1 MTSLRLQ
8 VPLTAPGL
16 GLVRILQAVLLIV
29 CVSLWLCVPW
39 IWMTAQSVKDDITSL
54 EESLLQTRQLH
65 TQFIHQT
72 ETSGY
77 SLSPARLRTLPQEVQ
92 FAKQLSS
99 QHRFSWTQFLND
111 LEAAV
116 PKNVSME
123 SVAINFK
130 NSSIALSGTAGS
142 LKDLAALV
150 KGLEDH
156 EAFQDAIVS
165 GHKSLEQKKQKPVPF
180 PNAVEFSL
188 EVTYQRTT
196 GNLP

>member
-1 MTSLRLQ
+1 MTSLRIH

-16 GLVRILQAVLLIV
+16 GFVRILQAVLAIV
-29 CVSLWLCVPW
+29 CVSLWLFVPW
-39 IWMTAQSVKDDITSL
+39 IWMTAQKVKNNITNL

-65 TQFIHQT
+65 TQFIKQT

-99 QHRFSWTQFLND
+99 QHHFSWTQFLND

-116 PKNVSME
+116 PKNISME
-123 SVAINFK
+123 SVTLNFK

-142 LKDLAALV
+142 LKNLAALV

-156 EAFQDAIVS
+156 AAFQDVMVS
-165 GHKSLEQKKQKPVPF
+165 GHKSLEQKKQKRVAF
-180 PNAVEFSL
+180 PNAVDFSL
-188 EVTYQRTT
+188 EVTYERTT
-196 GNLP
+196 VHKP